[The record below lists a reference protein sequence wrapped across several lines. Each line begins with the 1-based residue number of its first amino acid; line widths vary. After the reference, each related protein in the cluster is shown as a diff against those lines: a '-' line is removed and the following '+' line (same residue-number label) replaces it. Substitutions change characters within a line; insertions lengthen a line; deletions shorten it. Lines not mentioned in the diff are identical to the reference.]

1 MGRPLKGTRPTSDP
15 LLTPDFWRE
24 LTGNA
29 DPSQREKFL
38 WLTIDRVRSLG
49 LAQFKVTHIAKM
61 LGYSEAMVNHHFGSR
76 DGLIAECAET
86 VHSDYSAKLIEATES
101 APPDP
106 RSRLHAHILV
116 RFSEGQKLGGWSQVL
131 NYPYHSFESPV
142 IAMARVGAS
151 FRDSFNR
158 NLFYITQLVV
168 DYRAG
173 EVNHNPLK
181 VSDYPAAI
189 LNSDPMSLAYAIM
202 IGTATA
208 GGVMWLAGRVNTG
221 NHPREI
227 FALADLMVEREAA
240 LLLDMIN
247 PR

>member
-1 MGRPLKGTRPTSDP
+1 
-15 LLTPDFWRE
+15 LTPDFWRE

-86 VHSDYSAKLIEATES
+86 VHSDYSAKLIGATES
-101 APPDP
+101 APRDP
-106 RSRLHAHILV
+106 RSRLQANILA

-142 IAMARVGAS
+142 IAMARVGSS
-151 FRDSFNR
+151 FSVSFNR
-158 NLFYITQLVV
+158 SLFYITQLVV

-173 EVNHNPLK
+173 KVNHNPLD
-181 VSDYPAAI
+181 VREFPAAI
-189 LNSDPMSLAYAIM
+189 LKRDPMSLAYAIM

-221 NHPREI
+221 NHPTEI
-227 FALADLMVEREAA
+227 FALADLMVEREVAI
-240 LLLDMIN
+240 LLDMID